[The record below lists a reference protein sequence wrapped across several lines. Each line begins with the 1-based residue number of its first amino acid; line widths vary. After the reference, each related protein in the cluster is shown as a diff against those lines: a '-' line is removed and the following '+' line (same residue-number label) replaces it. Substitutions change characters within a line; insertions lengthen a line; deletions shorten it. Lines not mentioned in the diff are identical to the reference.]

1 MAIDGIPKEMTAVQ
15 VVEFNR
21 PYKIHKVP
29 TPTSLKEHEI
39 LLKTVVAS
47 LCHTDSMV
55 TAGKFPTKLPCTASH
70 EGTGIVKAVGSKVTN
85 FKVGD
90 RVMSGLPKNPCE
102 SCINCQGPDDWHQYC
117 EHIEGHLGVF
127 LDGAFADYHVV
138 DSRNSCIIPEN
149 VSFTSAAPLA
159 CAGCTIYRA
168 IIVSEVKEGGW
179 LAIVGAGGG
188 LGHLGIQFANAKG
201 INIVAI
207 DARDEAL
214 ELCKEA
220 GAKHVFDAREG
231 NDKVVEKVQT
241 LTGGLGVHAAI
252 NVSEHETA
260 PDLSCMVTRMH
271 GIMVQ
276 TAQPDRVCIAF
287 QQLIFRDIHVIGTL
301 IAGQEYSQQ
310 MLNDVSK
317 YNIKVETNLFYGLEE
332 VPKMVELAHSG
343 KMKGKA
349 VCVVDKDELEKE
361 KSHVT
366 A

>member
-1 MAIDGIPKEMTAVQ
+1 MAIEGIPKEMTAVQ
-15 VVEFNR
+15 VVEFHK

-29 TPTSLKEHEI
+29 TPNSLKEHEI

-55 TAGKFPTKLPCTASH
+55 TDGKFPTALPCTASH
-70 EGTGIVKAVGSKVTN
+70 EGTGVVKAVGSKVTN

-90 RVMSGLPKNPCE
+90 RVMSGLPKNPCGT
-102 SCINCQGPDDWHQYC
+102 CYNCSGPNDWHQYC
-117 EHIEGHLGVF
+117 ENIEGHIGVF
-127 LDGAFADYHVV
+127 VDGAFAEYHVV
-138 DSRNSCIIPEN
+138 DSRNSCKIPDG
-149 VSFTSAAPLA
+149 VSSTAAAPLA

-168 IIVSEVKEGGW
+168 LIVSEVKKGEW
-179 LAIVGAGGG
+179 VAIVGAGGG
-188 LGHLGIQFANAKG
+188 LGHLGIQFAQAKG
-201 INIVAI
+201 INVVAI

-214 ELCKEA
+214 ELCKKA
-220 GAKHVFDAREG
+220 GAEHILDAREG
-231 NDKVVEKVQT
+231 KDKLVKYVQD
-241 LTGGLGVHAAI
+241 LTDGLGVHASI

-260 PDLSCMVTRMH
+260 ATTACAVTRMH

-276 TAQPDRVCIAF
+276 VAQPDKVCIDF
-287 QQLIFRDIHVIGTL
+287 KELIFRDIRVKGTL

-310 MLNDVSK
+310 MLEDVAK

-332 VPKMVELAHSG
+332 VPKMVDLAHSG

-349 VCVVDKDELEKE
+349 VCVVDEEALENENAK
-361 KSHVT
+361 